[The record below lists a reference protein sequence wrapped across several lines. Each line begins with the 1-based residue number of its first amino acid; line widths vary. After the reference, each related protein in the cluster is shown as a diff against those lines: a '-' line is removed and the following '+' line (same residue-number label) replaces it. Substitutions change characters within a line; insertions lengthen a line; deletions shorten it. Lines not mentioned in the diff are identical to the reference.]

1 MLALMEH
8 SDQLAALAADPGLL
22 PVAVEEL
29 LRWVSP
35 VKNMSRTVTTDVEL
49 ARLPDLA
56 LDTAEPLPYRPS
68 DFVSGL
74 EAMPVRFTATPVL
87 A

>member
-1 MLALMEH
+1 M
-8 SDQLAALAADPGLL
+8 AALAADLGMLT
-22 PVAVEEL
+22 VAVEEL

-49 ARLPDLA
+49 RGQRLREGDQVMLF
-56 LDTAEPLPYRPS
+56 YPS
-68 DFVSGL
+68 ANRDEAVVEVSGL
-74 EAMPVRFTATPVL
+74 EAMPVRFTPTPTS

>member
-1 MLALMEH
+1 MLALMED

-29 LRWVSP
+29 LRLVSP

-56 LDTAEPLPYRPS
+56 LGTAEPLPYRPS

-74 EAMPVRFTATPVL
+74 EATVRFTATPVL